1 MQDCAGVQISTVL
14 GRRGNPRIPCFA
26 NEVLNL
32 DCEPHG
38 GRSYFM
44 GLTSPR
50 PSEESV
56 PSRRSLNICPGQEN
70 EDHSEQPS
78 AGSLDFL
85 NNTDFGD
92 QWWRKELCPDD
103 LTEIPPNAKKS
114 ASRWRQESWSSF
126 LRLWLIFKRTQ
137 ERSVLTRDS
146 PVSQG
151 IT

>member
-1 MQDCAGVQISTVL
+1 ML

-56 PSRRSLNICPGQEN
+56 PSRRSINICPGQEN
-70 EDHSEQPS
+70 EGHSEQPS

-92 QWWRKELCPDD
+92 STKCKKVSFTVEAGILIILLTFVTYIQKDPRKV
-103 LTEIPPNAKKS
+103 
-114 ASRWRQESWSSF
+114 
-126 LRLWLIFKRTQ
+126 
-137 ERSVLTRDS
+137 SVDQR
-146 PVSQG
+146 VSQG
-151 IT
+151 IM